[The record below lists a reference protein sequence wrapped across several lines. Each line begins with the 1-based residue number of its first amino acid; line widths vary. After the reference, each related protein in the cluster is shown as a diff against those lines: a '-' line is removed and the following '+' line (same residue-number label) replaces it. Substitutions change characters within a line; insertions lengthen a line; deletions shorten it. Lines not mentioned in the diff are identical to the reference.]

1 MAKTVKKTGRK
12 VNRTPKVGEFVFDKY
27 YKKKRKVMAVPMH
40 GNNLYFIGEDHEPVS
55 RSEFIFPLPKKKTK

>member
-1 MAKTVKKTGRK
+1 MAKRKKVSKKVVK
-12 VNRTPKVGEFVFDKY
+12 NPKVGQFVFDKH